1 MFNRYWRAYPYF
13 LQMFLLVMMILT
25 LFFAAIALGKMVTPM
40 ITGIP
45 YPEIEKISL
54 SSSVKVINAGRLF
67 QLITST
73 ILFIGTGFLY
83 AYASHPRPMEYLGL
97 RKIKKPWLIIIVL
110 ILFTAALPLLSEL
123 VGWIKNLIP
132 NDSLQLKQKAAEEMS
147 AALAQSN
154 SVGILI
160 FNILVMAIIPAVG
173 EELLFRGVI
182 MRFIHKRTRS
192 ITFSI
197 VLSALVFALIHPQP
211 YTFLSI
217 FIMGMLL
224 GCIYYY
230 TGSLWVSM
238 IAHFVNNGLQI
249 FLQYLA
255 NIGIIS
261 KDMEQM
267 ESFPVAVLV
276 VSSLIAVGAFYILKK
291 NSTPLPKSWS
301 NDYTEEELA
310 IEKED

>member
-25 LFFAAIALGKMVTPM
+25 LFFAAAAFGAMATPM
-40 ITGIP
+40 LTGVSSA
-45 YPEIEKISL
+45 EIAKISL
-54 SSSVKVINAGRLF
+54 GSSAKVINAGRVM
-67 QLITST
+67 QLISST

-83 AYASHPRPMEYLGL
+83 AYASHPRPLEYLGL
-97 RKIKKPWLIIIVL
+97 KKIKKPWLIIIVL
-110 ILFTAALPLLSEL
+110 VLFTTALPLLSEL
-123 VGWIKNLIP
+123 VGWVKHLIP
-132 NDSLQLKQKAAEEMS
+132 NESLQKQQKESEDMV
-147 AALAQSN
+147 AALTKSD
-154 SVGILI
+154 SVGILL
-160 FNILVMAIIPAVG
+160 FNLLVMAVIPAIG
-173 EELLFRGVI
+173 EELLFRGII
-182 MRFIHKRTRS
+182 MRFIHKRTRN
-192 ITFSI
+192 IGFSI
-197 VLSALVFALIHPQP
+197 FLSATVFALFHAQP
-211 YTFLSI
+211 YTLFSI
-217 FIMGMLL
+217 LGMGMLL
-224 GCIYYY
+224 GYIYYY